1 MAQYGALQA
10 QLQTLE
16 SEAESL
22 QKQREEAS
30 AARDRVTRDHEHLL
44 AVHERQAAEYEQLM
58 TRHAELKGNQRA
70 LEQEHRALES
80 KSVPFQLSQS
90 SKYAFVCHPALLQ
103 KKNDA
108 IIPICEI
115 YCISPTALKGKVHPK
130 MKILLLLTLMS
141 FSSKISSFCIL
152 KMNEGLTDLERH

>member
-30 AARDRVTRDHEHLL
+30 AARDRVTQDHERLL

-70 LEQEHRALES
+70 LEQEHRTLDS

-103 KKNDA
+103 KNDA

-115 YCISPTALKGKVHPK
+115 YCISPTALKGIVHPK

-141 FSSKISSFCIL
+141 FSSKISSFVF
-152 KMNEGLTDLERH
+152 